1 MDINDLL
8 TGFEGT
14 DYDDDRN
21 FVNTA
26 AQVQIPDGAGF
37 IAYYYL
43 NNAWDATNKKEV
55 AGWADALGDY
65 ARDGNIKVGEGFW
78 TKGVSKAFTLTLQ
91 M

>member
-43 NNAWDATNKKEV
+43 NNAWDATIRPRTSTATGLV
-55 AGWADALGDY
+55 TASASGAGRSRLAPAATIAQPG
-65 ARDGNIKVGEGFW
+65 
-78 TKGVSKAFTLTLQ
+78 S

>member
-37 IAYYYL
+37 IAYYY
-43 NNAWDATNKKEV
+43 
-55 AGWADALGDY
+55 
-65 ARDGNIKVGEGFW
+65 
-78 TKGVSKAFTLTLQ
+78 
-91 M
+91 